1 MNSIIKFYKS
11 LPFNK
16 VSDKLYC
23 KQVNKSKTPWIQ
35 LDSCIEDSN
44 DVLELGCGTGWLS
57 NRIANNYNVNVTGID
72 ILKENIDNA
81 SKYKNKN
88 TEFFEEDILTTTRRA
103 DTVVSIGV
111 LHHMPNQNI
120 KNLIR
125 HSVNLANKY
134 AFIGLYYKHSRDA
147 VLEYFDNIP
156 KDKRYKHFKKLTPWI
171 TDDVQSKS
179 WFRDQFEHPYECSV
193 TLEDFNI
200 GIEHQC
206 FGHYDKNRTL
216 ERINNGEFVSGFIYG
231 VFNLND

>member
-35 LDSCIEDSN
+35 LDNCIEDSN
-44 DVLELGCGTGWLS
+44 SVLELGCGTGWLS
-57 NRIANNYNVNVTGID
+57 NRIANNYDVDVTGID
-72 ILKENIDNA
+72 ILKENIANA

-88 TEFFEEDILTTTRRA
+88 TEFFVEDILTTQRRA
-103 DTVVSIGV
+103 DTIVSIGV

-134 AFIGLYYKHSRDA
+134 AFIGLYYKYSRDT
-147 VLEYFDNIP
+147 VLEYFDAIP
-156 KDKRYKHFKKLTPWI
+156 PDKRYKHFKKLTPWM
-171 TDDVQSKS
+171 TDDVQRKS

-193 TLEDFNI
+193 TLEDFDI
-200 GIEHQC
+200 GIKHQC
-206 FGHYDKNRTL
+206 FGYYDKTTTL
-216 ERINNGEFVSGFIYG
+216 RRINNGEFVSGFIYG
-231 VFNLND
+231 VYDLND